1 MNSNNNSNKK
11 KKPVE
16 LLSRKALKVF
26 TETLQ
31 KGTQIEKMMNKVNDL
46 ANGV

>member
-1 MNSNNNSNKK
+1 LKSSNNNNN

-31 KGTQIEKMMNKVNDL
+31 KGTQTEKMMDKVHGL

>member
-1 MNSNNNSNKK
+1 MKSNNNNN

-31 KGTQIEKMMNKVNDL
+31 KGTQIEKMMDKVHGL
-46 ANGV
+46 AKGV